1 MEIERKWWLR
11 IDVDLM
17 SHPTFCS
24 LYQDQV
30 VMSLLCVFVIDPL
43 SVMFEL
49 DRIFV
54 PKSKNLL
61 LMVFSF
67 LIFKIR
73 DLELTTPSSSSLTWY
88 RSALWYTVLAT
99 VLRVSLQSLHFR
111 DFWFVRLFWTPV
123 SHFLLCTTSNWSC
136 FRRCRWHRLS

>member
-1 MEIERKWWLR
+1 
-11 IDVDLM
+11 
-17 SHPTFCS
+17 
-24 LYQDQV
+24 
-30 VMSLLCVFVIDPL
+30 MSLLCVFVIDPL
-43 SVMFEL
+43 SLMFEL

-88 RSALWYTVLAT
+88 RSAL
-99 VLRVSLQSLHFR
+99 
-111 DFWFVRLFWTPV
+111 
-123 SHFLLCTTSNWSC
+123 
-136 FRRCRWHRLS
+136 